1 MKKEKSIKVI
11 AVLTITFALIAFIAG
26 FFSYILPFYLS
37 YKSNMYINNVDSV
50 DVIGGADGPTAIFIS
65 SQFPFHLLT
74 AIFGLL
80 TIIGIMYV
88 VITKYKEKHN

>member
-1 MKKEKSIKVI
+1 MKNAKLTNVI
-11 AVLTITFALIAFIAG
+11 TILTIICALITFIGG
-26 FFSYILPFYLS
+26 FFGYILPLYLS
-37 YKSNMYINNVDSV
+37 CKSNTYINNVDSL